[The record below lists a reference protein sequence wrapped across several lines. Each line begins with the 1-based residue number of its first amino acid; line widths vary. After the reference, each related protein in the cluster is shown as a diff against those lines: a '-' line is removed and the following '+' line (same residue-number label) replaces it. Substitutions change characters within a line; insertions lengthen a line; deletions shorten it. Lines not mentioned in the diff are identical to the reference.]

1 MDPSEVPSEIIDR
14 FRASSVERLEN
25 MEGAWTMLSQ
35 EPDEMILSEMQRE
48 LHTLKGDAIAIG
60 FSDVGLICH
69 KLEEIFLV
77 VSQEHNHI
85 PEDIDLVVTMAIHFL
100 GALIRK
106 KAGQTLGGLDLPGFI
121 RQMDEVLREARI
133 SPQPDLSSSPKLR
146 SVTTPNG
153 SATKDKLAVVATDIF
168 LEHLQVTGSS
178 KDRLYNAF
186 TTLAEHISESSAVP
200 LEPKLARHT
209 SSARELAGILQKELQ
224 IFIEID
230 EEIRVQ
236 PKVAEAL
243 DIATLHLIRNALDHA
258 IEKPAVRDQLGK
270 KTAGAIKISAKNTG
284 KSIELR
290 VEDDGQGINFEKVKA
305 RAIEFGLLNPEQ
317 TPSEKELLELLF
329 QPGFSTSAQV
339 SEISG
344 RGVGLD
350 AAKVAIEQRGG
361 TLRFETQAGLSTTAI
376 VTVPQEGTLIQVYSF
391 PSTREGLL
399 LAVPASW
406 PPCALAN
413 TESPLDVLARLGVL
427 SPNIAGATT
436 LSFKKGD
443 DTISL
448 LGKGSSSLNTA
459 VRLCPTSDLHP
470 VEVISL
476 RGPLALLL
484 HPEALLKTKIS

>member
-1 MDPSEVPSEIIDR
+1 MDLFEIPSEIIDR

-25 MEGAWTMLSQ
+25 MESAWTMLSQ

-48 LHTLKGDAIAIG
+48 LHTLKGDSIAIG

-146 SVTTPNG
+146 SATTPTVHPKG
-153 SATKDKLAVVATDIF
+153 KLAVVATDIF
-168 LEHLQVTGSS
+168 LEHLQATGGS
-178 KDRLYNAF
+178 KDRLYSAF
-186 TTLAEHISESSAVP
+186 TTLSEHISESSAVP
-200 LEPKLARHT
+200 LEPKLARHI

-224 IFIEID
+224 IFVEID
-230 EEIRVQ
+230 EEICVQ
-236 PKVAEAL
+236 PKVADAL
-243 DIATLHLIRNALDHA
+243 DVATLHLIRNALDHA
-258 IEKPAVRDQLGK
+258 IEKPAAREQLGK
-270 KTAGAIKISAKNTG
+270 KPAGVIKISAKNTG

-305 RAIEFGLLNPEQ
+305 RAIEFGLLNPNQ

-413 TESPLDVLARLGVL
+413 AEPPIDVLARLGVL

-443 DTISL
+443 DLISL

-484 HPEALLKTKIS
+484 HPEALLKTKVS